1 MSTHVMRFALS
12 IRLPCMGE
20 VAERSRQL
28 SVFPPPS
35 SLASR
40 ISTAIPETAIVKP
53 LCPVDELTLLQE
65 GLERA
70 WSRRE
75 NDPQWNRLIA
85 VSNVEMLDSSSWT
98 WPPHLG
104 PLLGL
109 RLHHVLSGKT
119 RVQGVIP
126 RSTMSAEL
134 KAGLERVAKIITE
147 NDGWPRIL
155 EDAFLARRND
165 RQKQQK
171 NGITSESVNI
181 SGPSSTQNVSRKV
194 AESVFHNLQHL
205 NKTHQSKQFD
215 NIISNIQLAAA
226 YLSVMTLGVLDV
238 TTDRDFPAIL
248 DQTVSDLNLDY
259 KLSASLKQLD
269 ISLAEFQAP
278 LFAALSV
285 SPLLLFRTRLLQSSR
300 FGRNHYISFMLML
313 GDIKPPSLRDLENL
327 IWENLFLVSRRQLL
341 PEALV
346 DRVLDSIIDPSILQ
360 NLDNRALHEYFKA
373 KFDPIRDYT
382 GFFFPGIQVCF
393 FFPSVFMNFPI
404 HPDAGAV
411 IKHEPTNAFFEMPQ
425 ASFSGPG
432 LSSSSINFPPTN
444 SFSLSPEVISYYL
457 ELVKS
462 SPTAISALGLLHPS
476 LSTLGSSV
484 IEHLYNRADVDSPRQ
499 RTFPATHLAVPLAA
513 SDNTVAVDSLVNEL
527 EQVPDDRNTASA
539 QHKMV
544 GNGCDPSPSSPMPQD
559 VVPTAVVLPP
569 SPASSTESSCSSLRS
584 DAILDVR
591 LPDTSHSMD
600 SSHHS
605 IDGMEVSCSCPEQS
619 LPNTETPVP
628 KPSIDH
634 PPTLPRQILR
644 FPVTR
649 GANADNLRQSNDIP
663 ESPPPSQDRTH
674 STNSPS
680 SISSSPPSS
689 VSSHVLDVVELSWHS
704 PVSGVDA
711 IASPTSA
718 LSPLLSHPELTSR
731 VLERVPGFPDDD
743 VSQWL
748 QSATG
753 CPPLLPGPSDS
764 GGDSHTDG
772 VVHETAVSFNGSAD
786 SFSGSAGTDH
796 LADVGPRTSS
806 PNKSIMSP
814 LASPMDTA
822 IVISEDPSLLVSS
835 SPTFSA
841 FASDPPSCLPP
852 GTCHPLYRLQQ
863 HSLGRTLDNLVDS
876 EKGQRQSSRI
886 AAAKRKLEG
895 EAQATQAKRAK
906 VTTKSKSKRRITK
919 HSIEQDAKM
928 DIDAVENDSVP
939 RIVVNENVAPKLIFS
954 SAIHVYSADHSRYF
968 AYNGKHYSSEIADD
982 LEKLAVHVDKV
993 NNELGLP
1000 SGPCVEWTSEC
1011 TTPITI
1017 MPPSCS
1023 TAAEEFPIYKAK
1035 YSDFYNMSPKKAQ
1048 EIFRVYPVIVLSGR
1062 PTRLKCDLASLEEWG
1077 NVDEPRIM
1085 HDFSKYDPD
1094 NANAV
1099 FVYASYREFFQA
1111 SKCLNSLDNPLSGG
1125 LPVPVQ
1131 LSTDLRAAVTQYE
1144 QFLPDVPVRIMNWGL
1159 LAKENAVHPPHADR
1173 PGSCTWVAIEDGMKK
1188 WDLAFPPKDTAQEE
1202 TASPFAY
1209 GLEMAENRN
1218 YARAWRWTSILLEP
1232 GNELIM
1238 APGVVHSV
1246 TTLKDCVAVG
1256 GHFFS
1261 MPTMKYTLYSIFH
1274 TFVGSRTIT
1283 NVNVDS
1289 EQQMLLRI
1297 LLFWYKDMVEGDKA
1311 YLRRLKASDNDLIP
1325 HIPNVLEFGD
1335 FENLV
1340 MLLNYSELVLVLTP
1354 ARYAPHSLLSF
1365 SQNLYGSP
1373 KQRGRAIRRWLVKN
1387 FELVLDPPFPDGLD
1401 NTNRLNRPMLQSLV
1415 GQAHTLW
1422 DSVARQEELGVM
1434 GSTFK
1439 QGRVEEEISPDRV
1452 LEAICQDLAS
1462 FPGFATS
1469 WQEQLAKPVPNSY
1482 CWPAAPAGSRYA
1494 MRAKY

>member
-1 MSTHVMRFALS
+1 M
-12 IRLPCMGE
+12 
-20 VAERSRQL
+20 
-28 SVFPPPS
+28 
-35 SLASR
+35 
-40 ISTAIPETAIVKP
+40 
-53 LCPVDELTLLQE
+53 E

-126 RSTMSAEL
+126 RSTMSAKL

-248 DQTVSDLNLDY
+248 DQTVSECVLVLPFPCNVISRPRSLNLDY

-300 FGRNHYISFMLML
+300 FGRNHYILFMLTL

-360 NLDNRALHEYFKA
+360 NLDNRALHKYFKA
-373 KFDPIRDYT
+373 KFDPI
-382 GFFFPGIQVCF
+382 
-393 FFPSVFMNFPI
+393 
-404 HPDAGAV
+404 HAGAV

-663 ESPPPSQDRTH
+663 ESPPPRRIVLTLRTLLAA
-674 STNSPS
+674 SL
-680 SISSSPPSS
+680 
-689 VSSHVLDVVELSWHS
+689 SSHVLDVVELLWHS
-704 PVSGVDA
+704 PVSGINA

-753 CPPLLPGPSDS
+753 CPPLSPGPSDS

-822 IVISEDPSLLVSS
+822 IVISEDPS
-835 SPTFSA
+835 
-841 FASDPPSCLPP
+841 
-852 GTCHPLYRLQQ
+852 
-863 HSLGRTLDNLVDS
+863 LDNLVDS

-939 RIVVNENVAPKLIFS
+939 RIVVNENVAPKPSMYIPPTIVDISPTTANTMS
-954 SAIHVYSADHSRYF
+954 SQ
-968 AYNGKHYSSEIADD
+968 SSEIADD

-1017 MPPSCS
+1017 IPPSRS

-1131 LSTDLRAAVTQYE
+1131 LSTDLRAAVTEYE
-1144 QFLPDVPVRIMNWGL
+1144 QFPPDVPVRIMNWGL

-1401 NTNRLNRPMLQSLV
+1401 NTNRLNRLMLQSLV

-1439 QGRVEEEISPDRV
+1439 QGRMEEEISPDRV

-1482 CWPAAPAGSRYA
+1482 CWPAAPAGSRYV